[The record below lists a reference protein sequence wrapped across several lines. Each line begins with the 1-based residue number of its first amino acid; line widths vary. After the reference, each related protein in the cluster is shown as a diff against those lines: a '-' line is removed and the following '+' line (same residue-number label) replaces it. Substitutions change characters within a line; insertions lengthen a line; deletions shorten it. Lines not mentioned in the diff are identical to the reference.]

1 MGFRDL
7 SKMSQ
12 ISMSPHKRF
21 LLILAKKIRK
31 YPTPELVLGSQEG
44 KIAIQCMFYLIVC
57 GYVSVRMG
65 EVHV

>member
-7 SKMSQ
+7 SKTSQ

-31 YPTPELVLGSQEG
+31 YFS
-44 KIAIQCMFYLIVC
+44 ISSIYLIPKKLTIVTEK
-57 GYVSVRMG
+57 GYNI
-65 EVHV
+65 